1 MRFLH
6 LADVHLGF
14 QQYGSKERFD
24 DFGVA
29 FERAVAYGL
38 HERVDAILIAGD
50 LFHKSAIEPSAYLQA
65 TNALRSTREAGIPVI
80 VVEGN
85 HDQVRYR
92 DQISWLDVL
101 NSEGYIHLLRAE
113 FSQEYPCTLTSWD
126 PETFKGSYI
135 DIQNVRII
143 GLQWLGASIS
153 ALFPDFA
160 DSLQK
165 LPQTGTNLTILLT
178 HAALEGEIAKVPIY
192 LDKDHLQSL
201 DTHVQYLALGHLHK
215 PFEKNDWAYNPGSLE
230 VFDFTEIHWK
240 KGWYD
245 VRVSPDGQKH
255 VAYIPSDHRPFFSET
270 LLVDPFPDS
279 ASIYRELSDIVRRRS
294 KVWMKH
300 KDLPVIEIQLKGKLG
315 FDRAG
320 LDLKRVEGI
329 VRDSVAVCHV
339 VINTSRMSS
348 PGFETEEEEEA
359 LSTEELELSVLRQL
373 AESDS
378 RFASHADHWAKGIL
392 KIKRMALE
400 DSTPE
405 EILDTLQSQI
415 DSVKGGSDDH

>member
-65 TNALRSTREAGIPVI
+65 TNTLHSVREAGIPVI

-85 HDQVRYR
+85 HDQARYR
-92 DQISWLDVL
+92 DQTSWLDVL
-101 NSEGYIHLLRAE
+101 NCEGYIHLLRTE
-113 FSQEYPCTLTSWD
+113 FSQEYPCTLTFWD
-126 PETFKGSYI
+126 PEKHKGSYM
-135 DIQNVRII
+135 DIHNVRII

-160 DSLQK
+160 DSLQQLTRTK
-165 LPQTGTNLTILLT
+165 TNFTVLLT

-192 LDKDHLQSL
+192 LDNDHLRSL
-201 DTHVQYLALGHLHK
+201 DTQVQYLALGHLHK

-245 VRVSPDGQKH
+245 VRISPEGQKRVAH
-255 VAYIPSDHRPFFSET
+255 VPSEHRPFISESI
-270 LLVDPFPDS
+270 LVDPFPDS
-279 ASIYRELSDIVRRRS
+279 TSIYRELFDIVRRRS
-294 KVWMKH
+294 KVWTKH
-300 KDLPVIEIQLKGKLG
+300 KELPVIEIQFRGNLG
-315 FDRAG
+315 FDRAD

-329 VRDSVAVCHV
+329 VRDGAAVCQV

-348 PGFETEEEEEA
+348 PGYETEEEES

-378 RFASHADHWAKGIL
+378 RFAPHADHWAKGIL

-400 DSTPE
+400 DYAPE
-405 EILDTLQSQI
+405 EILAALQSQI
-415 DSVKGGSDDH
+415 DTVKVGSDDH